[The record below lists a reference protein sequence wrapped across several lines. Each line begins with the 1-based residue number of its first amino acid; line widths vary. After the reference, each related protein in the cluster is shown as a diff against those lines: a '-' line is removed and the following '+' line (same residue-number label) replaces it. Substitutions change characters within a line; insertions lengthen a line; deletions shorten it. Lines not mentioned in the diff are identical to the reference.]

1 VDSKDRRLY
10 LAVALCALVPHLPA
24 LWNGFAMDDLY
35 IIVWNPLVH
44 SMQGVWG
51 AFGAPYWP
59 PDLGGQM
66 YRPLPLASFALNWS
80 IVGGH
85 PALFHAINLLWHAG
99 TAVTVTALA
108 LRPPSP
114 EGRGG
119 QGVRTTSPEGRGGQG
134 VRTPEGRGGQG
145 VRTAALVAGLI
156 FAVHPV
162 HVEAIANVIGLGELM
177 AATGVCLAVYAAV
190 VRQDVL
196 WSGLALLLGLLSKE
210 NAVVAP
216 ALIVW
221 AWIVGPPSPLVPRPV
236 PRRLLAFVASWVVIG
251 AAYLVVRGIV
261 LHPYARL
268 HAIAPVFLGESAFAG
283 RLTAIA
289 ALGDVVR
296 LLVLPLT
303 LRVDYSPAERTIV
316 RSLLDGRFAIGLAC
330 LALWAALL
338 VLAWRRQRRL
348 EAFGL
353 GWIAIAF
360 LPVSNLLFSTGVLL
374 AERTLYL
381 PSVGLALAAG
391 AALARLP
398 PPRLRVVVA
407 LLVLA
412 GGIRSALRTR
422 VWRDDFAVT
431 QSILEDSPDSYRGPA
446 RMAVL
451 YQSHR
456 EPERALAALRLA
468 ARTYDRDP
476 TLFIAAA
483 DAAFTLGRPRLADS
497 LLTRAEQLCYRCS
510 GYYRTQAL
518 AARSRGD
525 SAVADSLLSRVR

>member
-1 VDSKDRRLY
+1 MDSKDRRLY
-10 LAVALCALVPHLPA
+10 LAVVVCAVVPYLPA

-35 IIVWNPLVH
+35 IIAWNPLVH
-44 SMQGVWG
+44 SIQGVWG
-51 AFGAPYWP
+51 AFTGPYWP

-66 YRPLPLASFALNWS
+66 YRPLPLASFALDWA
-80 IVGGH
+80 ILRH
-85 PALFHAINLLWHAG
+85 PALFHAMNLFWHAG
-99 TAVTVTALA
+99 AAAAVAALA
-108 LRPPSP
+108 RRFA
-114 EGRGG
+114 G
-119 QGVRTTSPEGRGGQG
+119 T
-134 VRTPEGRGGQG
+134 
-145 VRTAALVAGLI
+145 TAALVAGLI

-162 HVEAIANVIGLGELM
+162 HVEAVANVVGLGELM

-190 VRQDVL
+190 VRQNVW

-216 ALIVW
+216 GLIIW
-221 AWIVGPPSPLVPRPV
+221 AWIAGVGQRPTQ
-236 PRRLLAFVASWVVIG
+236 RRMLAFAASWVVIG
-251 AAYLVVRGIV
+251 GAYLAARGIV

-268 HAIAPVFLGESAFAG
+268 HAIAPVFLGESGFAG

-289 ALGDVVR
+289 ALGDVFR
-296 LLVLPLT
+296 LFVLPLK
-303 LRVDYSPAERTIV
+303 LRVDYSPNERTLV
-316 RSLLDGRFAIGLAC
+316 RSLLDGRVAIGLAC
-330 LALWAALL
+330 LALWLGLL
-338 VLAWRRQRRL
+338 VMAWRRGRRV

-398 PPRLRVVVA
+398 VHRLRVVVA
-407 LLVLA
+407 VLVLA
-412 GGIRSALRTR
+412 GGERSALRVP
-422 VWRDDFAVT
+422 VWHDDFAVT
-431 QSILEDSPDSYRGPA
+431 QSILKDSPDSYRGPA
-446 RMAVL
+446 RMAAI

-456 EPERALAALRLA
+456 QPERALAALRIA

-476 TLFIAAA
+476 TLFIAGA
-483 DAAFTLGRPRLADS
+483 DAAFTLGRPGLADS
-497 LLTRAEQLCYRCS
+497 LVLRAEQLCYRCP
-510 GYYRTQAL
+510 GAYRTQAL